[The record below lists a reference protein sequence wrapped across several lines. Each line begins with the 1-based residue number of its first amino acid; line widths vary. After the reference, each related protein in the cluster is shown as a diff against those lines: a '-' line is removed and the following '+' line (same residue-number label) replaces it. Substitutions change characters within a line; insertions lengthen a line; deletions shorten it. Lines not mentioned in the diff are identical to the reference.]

1 MINQKAFDALPA
13 DLQQIV
19 LTCCHAI
26 NEQMYAEFIARN
38 NEALQT
44 LVNEHGVILK
54 QFPDAV
60 LKKLRA
66 LSAEVIADGVAKDPL
81 YARVYESVSA
91 FQKRSASYLKV
102 AELSY
107 LQARDL

>member
-1 MINQKAFDALPA
+1 
-13 DLQQIV
+13 
-19 LTCCHAI
+19 
-26 NEQMYAEFIARN
+26 MYAEFMARN

-44 LVNEHGVILK
+44 LVNEHGVILN
-54 QFPDAV
+54 QFPDSV

-66 LSAEVIADGVAKDPL
+66 LSAEVIADGLAKDPL
-81 YARVYESVSA
+81 YDRVYDSYSA
-91 FQKRSASYLKV
+91 FQKRSAAYLKV